1 MAFLVYVK
9 DAGSSDPGEI
19 VGSVLFLLIMAAF
32 LALRDCGSASCGRFA
47 STTSISLAA

>member
-32 LALRDCGSASCGRFA
+32 LAYYLWAVRP
-47 STTSISLAA
+47 